1 MDQPDQQDQHQQDPV
16 LWKRL
21 LYNQQKQT
29 MIPVSDHMCQKIKM
43 CLNDVQD
50 QALPEKEEHD
60 SDAQRSERYAM
71 CAEKGLVPYM
81 PVRPSTHL
89 GRTGP
94 DQIGCVFFK
103 LVVH

>member
-1 MDQPDQQDQHQQDPV
+1 MRLLGGLGGTRSSGICHRSSGLTAALRWLAVHVGSPVEPQHQ
-16 LWKRL
+16 KF
-21 LYNQQKQT
+21 
-29 MIPVSDHMCQKIKM
+29 
-43 CLNDVQD
+43 
-50 QALPEKEEHD
+50 
-60 SDAQRSERYAM
+60 ERYAM

-94 DQIGCVFFK
+94 DQTGCVFFK